1 MRDTVEVLKTLA
13 EISRDGEAGFKAAA
27 EAVKDARI
35 RSTLTAAATR
45 CATGAAE
52 LESQITKLGGTATG
66 SGSVAGSLHRAW
78 TDIKAAITGGDDKA
92 ILAEC
97 ERGEDAAKAAY
108 EKALQTDLPVD
119 VGTIVRRQYQG
130 VRQNHDLIRDM
141 RDAA

>member
-1 MRDTVEVLKTLA
+1 MTDSIAVLNTLS

-27 EAVKDARI
+27 EAVKDARVK
-35 RSTLTAAATR
+35 STLTAAASR

-52 LESQITKLGGTATG
+52 LENEITKLGGTTTR
-66 SGSVAGSLHRAW
+66 SGSVAGALHRAW

-108 EKALQTDLPVD
+108 EKALQADLPVD
-119 VGTIVRRQYQG
+119 VATIVRRQYQG
-130 VRQNHDLIRDM
+130 VRQNHDLIKDM

>member
-1 MRDTVEVLKTLA
+1 MHDTIDVLKSLA

-27 EAVKDARI
+27 DSVKDARI
-35 RSTLTAAATR
+35 KSTLTAAAGR

-52 LESQITKLGGTATG
+52 LEREIAKLGGTPSG
-66 SGSVAGSLHRAW
+66 SGSVTGALHRTW
-78 TDIKAAITGGDDKA
+78 TDIKAAVTGDDKA

-108 EKALQTDLPVD
+108 EKALQEDLPVD
-119 VGTIVRRQYQG
+119 VVDVVRRQYQG
-130 VRQNHDLIRDM
+130 VRQNRDLIRDM